1 MFSFILSL
9 SSYASDACRNLRNN
23 RSEISRNIGREV
35 YSKLL
40 EIVSTFLSRGFR
52 SLKLRFLLSKEIF
65 FINQCFRARQRKKK
79 KKNDQFVAF
88 LLSVSLAFSAP
99 QFRHYFSFPNFFFFF
114 ILSPPFPGF
123 SRCFLNIDSLYIR
136 AEKQTRVTK
145 VEIRT
150 IDTEKRERCSS
161 IFSRFFF
168 FFFFS
173 MNGVG

>member
-79 KKNDQFVAF
+79 KKKMINSLPSFSRFPWHLVPPSFVITSRF
-88 LLSVSLAFSAP
+88 LT
-99 QFRHYFSFPNFFFFF
+99 FFFFLF
-114 ILSPPFPGF
+114 
-123 SRCFLNIDSLYIR
+123 FLRRFQDSLVVFLIS
-136 AEKQTRVTK
+136 TRYTSERK
-145 VEIRT
+145 N
-150 IDTEKRERCSS
+150 KRELRKWKFERSTRKKGNDARPFFPV
-161 IFSRFFF
+161 FS

-173 MNGVG
+173 P